1 MMRDGRSLPRVSANT
16 PRTTQRKSVSV
27 ASQRLGSSTANP
39 PPRTPAHQRI
49 HNRATNLHSLGEGKP
64 WECERHRRLKP
75 WIYDLP
81 PARSYGATRRTNK
94 HFTLKEPSS
103 SEIDWQSV

>member
-1 MMRDGRSLPRVSANT
+1 MMRDGRSFPRVSANT

-39 PPRTPAHQRI
+39 PPRTPARQRI
-49 HNRATNLHSLGEGKP
+49 HNKATNLHSLGEGKP

-94 HFTLKEPSS
+94 HFTLKENPLKR
-103 SEIDWQSV
+103 V